1 MQKELNQFQT
11 EDWFR
16 SFLLFKISLAHKRM
30 FVYNKKEKTGAK
42 EVSDMGM
49 NGKSKIILWILNLL
63 ACADP
68 GILYSLAKQDNFLPL
83 LVYRVGMPLIWGM
96 LWVPFVQTFRKS
108 RWDAESKKQ
117 AWTMMLAML
126 VLNVCSVSAALSRQ
140 GNLAVY
146 SLILIGLYLGKI
158 VEHKMR

>member
-1 MQKELNQFQT
+1 MGGKEQ
-11 EDWFR
+11 
-16 SFLLFKISLAHKRM
+16 
-30 FVYNKKEKTGAK
+30 
-42 EVSDMGM
+42 EVSNMGM
-49 NGKSKIILWILNLL
+49 NAKSRIILWLINLL

-68 GILYSLAKQDNFLPL
+68 SILYSLAGQDNFLPL
-83 LVYRVGMPLIWGM
+83 LVYRAGMPLIWGM
-96 LWVPFVQTFRKS
+96 LWVPFVKTFKKS
-108 RWDAESKKQ
+108 RWDAQSKKQ

-126 VLNVCSVSAALSRQ
+126 VLNVFSVSVALSRR